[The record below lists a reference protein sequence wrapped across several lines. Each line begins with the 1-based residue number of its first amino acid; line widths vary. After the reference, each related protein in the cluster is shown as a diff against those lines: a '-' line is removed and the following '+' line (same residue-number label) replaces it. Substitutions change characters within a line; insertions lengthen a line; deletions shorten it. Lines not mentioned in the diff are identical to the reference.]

1 MIVLA
6 EFSHPGRIVAAARDA
21 HARRFRIIDSFT
33 PYPIEE
39 LSETIGF
46 TSSRIRVAI
55 FIGGVA
61 MAAAAYAL
69 EYYSAAIAYPYNSG
83 GRPFNA
89 WPALMLVPFATGILL
104 ASISGFVAFLAETGL
119 PRLHHPLFAI
129 EGFERASQDRFLL
142 ALAAPDDEQARVQ
155 LFDWLRETGATAI
168 REVES

>member
-1 MIVLA
+1 M
-6 EFSHPGRIVAAARDA
+6 
-21 HARRFRIIDSFT
+21 
-33 PYPIEE
+33 
-39 LSETIGF
+39 
-46 TSSRIRVAI
+46 

-61 MAAAAYAL
+61 MAATAYAL

-104 ASISGFVAFLAETGL
+104 ASISGFVAFLIETGL

-142 ALAAPDDEQARVQ
+142 ALAAPDDEQARGQ

-168 REVES
+168 REVGS